1 MYLLITLLVLTLPLL
16 WIQRFTNSPGNLV
29 WPGLFL
35 FFVRQWQGTF
45 DSIMLLIAGLAVI
58 VSALTFIAN
67 IFAGFKG
74 TTTGI
79 KKFIKFSWIFDLVL
93 MLVNEG
99 LAVFAFTLGRSNG
112 HF

>member
-1 MYLLITLLVLTLPLL
+1 MLLLPLL

-35 FFVRQWQGTF
+35 FFANQWHTTF
-45 DSIMLLIAGLAVI
+45 DSIMLLIAGLAVL
-58 VSALTFIAN
+58 VSTLTFIAN

-79 KKFIKFSWIFDLVL
+79 KKFIKFAWLFDLVV
-93 MLVNEG
+93 MLANEG
-99 LAVFAFTLGRSNG
+99 LAVYAFTLGRSNG